1 MSEAARKIIVIK
13 RPVQAAAHHGGA
25 WKIAFA
31 DFMTAMFAF
40 FLVMWI
46 LSISTPKQLEGIADQ
61 FKMPLKVALAGGSK
75 SSMTAHVIP
84 GGGVDRVHMDGETRH
99 AQAESGNDPD
109 DGKRLEALKERLDN
123 MIESSPVL
131 RQFRPQLLID
141 ITPEGLRIQIV
152 DSNNRPMFDRS
163 SAVVVAYMRSILR
176 ELAPVLNEQPSKLT
190 LTGHTDAT
198 VYSQGDKSYS
208 NWELSADRANASRRE
223 LVAGGMQDGKILR
236 VMGVASSVNLNQ
248 DDPFA
253 AVNRRISIV
262 VLNKRAQADI
272 ESGNTTTVTA
282 TPAAPGTPA
291 SPAANTANTGKTAN
305 PGNAANDSYNSSS
318 GIKPVNTPRGAGPAP
333 LNPSAAKPEST
344 T

>member
-1 MSEAARKIIVIK
+1 MSELARKIIVIR
-13 RPVQAAAHHGGA
+13 RPVKAASRHGGA

-40 FLVMWI
+40 FLVLWI
-46 LSISTPKQLEGIADQ
+46 LSISSPKQLEGIAEQ
-61 FKMPLKVALAGGSK
+61 FKMPLRTALSGGKK
-75 SSMTAHVIP
+75 SSTSANVIP
-84 GGGVDRVHMDGETRH
+84 GGGADLTHVDGEVRH
-99 AQAESGNDPD
+99 AESESTNDPD
-109 DGKRLEALKERLDN
+109 DGKRLEALKERLDD

-163 SAVVVAYMRSILR
+163 SAVVVAYMRAILR
-176 ELAPVLNEQPSKLT
+176 EISPVLNEQPNKLT
-190 LTGHTDAT
+190 LSGHTDAT

-236 VMGVASSVNLNQ
+236 VMGVSSSVHLNP
-248 DDPFA
+248 DDPYA
-253 AVNRRISIV
+253 PVNRRISIV

-272 ESGNTTTVTA
+272 ESGNAVTA
-282 TPAAPGTPA
+282 
-291 SPAANTANTGKTAN
+291 AANTAQNGTST
-305 PGNAANDSYNSSS
+305 
-318 GIKPVNTPRGAGPAP
+318 IKPVNAARAGNQPPALSTP
-333 LNPSAAKPEST
+333 SAKPESRT
-344 T
+344 

>member
-1 MSEAARKIIVIK
+1 MSELARKIIIIK
-13 RPVQAAAHHGGA
+13 RPVKAAPHHGGA

-40 FLVMWI
+40 FLVLWI

-61 FKMPLKVALAGGSK
+61 FKMPLKVAIAGGSK

-109 DGKRLEALKERLDN
+109 DGKRLEMLKQRLDD
-123 MIESSPVL
+123 MIETSPVL

-163 SAVVVAYMRSILR
+163 SAVVVSYMRSILR
-176 ELAPVLNEQPSKLT
+176 EIGPVLNDQPNKLT
-190 LTGHTDAT
+190 LSGHTDAT

-223 LVAGGMQDGKILR
+223 LVAGGMQDAKILR
-236 VMGVASSVNLNQ
+236 VMGVASSVNLNTG
-248 DDPFA
+248 DPYA
-253 AVNRRISIV
+253 AVNRRISIL

-272 ESGNTTTVTA
+272 ESGNAATA
-282 TPAAPGTPA
+282 TAAPITPA
-291 SPAANTANTGKTAN
+291 GKTVNTGNTA
-305 PGNAANDSYNSSS
+305 DSNNSSS
-318 GIKPVNTPRGAGPAP
+318 NNSNNSNNATPGIKPVSTPRGAGGPAP
-333 LNPSAAKPEST
+333 LNPPPSNLKA
-344 T
+344 